1 MGYIHTQAFLLDRQ
15 AMVNCK
21 LVFFGFLALVGLC
34 AAAKVDCPVK
44 YEGNNPQ
51 MRKAHLTVDIGKDF
65 FVKGWKPELTFN
77 KNVKDVEGP
86 HTRREATKKI
96 NGSKY
101 LFENRGYNAILNG
114 GKGPTTLKL
123 HVLESR
129 EVRKGQ
135 GYAELISA
143 RIAESVDD
151 AKWYELCQPEP
162 VATPPPP
169 PQKPPCTDFY
179 NMKMNDAGHGKVTR
193 EYEGDLNITFPRPV
207 VGFSFDIT
215 FSKADSIAGV
225 DIPNVESKSKTGNVF
240 PFKPWQSITQIKLH
254 EGESVPRWDQS
265 GQANFGRYKVRLNK
279 DLPRKASKVPLPIKI
294 VSKFHGRKGVEKF
307 VTCEGAGL

>member
-1 MGYIHTQAFLLDRQ
+1 MGIYIHTQAFLLDRQ

-65 FVKGWKPELTFN
+65 FVKGWKLELTFN

-96 NGSKY
+96 TGSKY
-101 LFENRGYNAILNG
+101 LFENRGYNSILNG
-114 GKGPTTLKL
+114 GKGPTTLLL
-123 HVLESR
+123 HVLELS
-129 EVRKGQ
+129 EVRRGK
-135 GYAELISA
+135 GYAELVSA

-151 AKWYELCQPEP
+151 AKWYELCQPEL

-169 PQKPPCTDFY
+169 PVKPPCTDFY
-179 NMKMNDAGHGKVTR
+179 NMEMNDAGHNKVTN
-193 EYEGDLNITFPRPV
+193 EYEGELNITFPRPV

-215 FSKADSIAGV
+215 FSKAAEISNVFID
-225 DIPNVESKSKTGNVF
+225 NVESKTRTGNLF
-240 PFKPWQSITQIKLH
+240 PFKPWQSNTQIRVH
-254 EGESVPRWDQS
+254 EGESVPRWDQR
-265 GQANFGRYKVRLNK
+265 GHANFGHFKVQLK
-279 DLPRKASKVPLPIKI
+279 KSLGRKESLMPVPIKI
-294 VSKFHGRKGVEKF
+294 VSKFHGKKGLEKF
-307 VTCEGAGL
+307 VMCEG